1 MESSNS
7 MRGWPRKMWVRV
19 RPVLI
24 GTLCLWSLGT
34 APIMIQDASEKDEPQ
49 SASPDEETPSL
60 EFLEFLGEFETEDGE
75 WTDPEDMNEMEME
88 DPEQNK
94 NEEK

>member
-1 MESSNS
+1 
-7 MRGWPRKMWVRV
+7 
-19 RPVLI
+19 
-24 GTLCLWSLGT
+24 LWSLGT
-34 APIMIQDASEKDEPQ
+34 APITTQDASEKDEPQ

-60 EFLEFLGEFETEDGE
+60 QFLKFLGEFETEDGE
-75 WTDPEDMNEMEME
+75 WTDPEDMYEMEME

>member
-7 MRGWPRKMWVRV
+7 MHGWPRKMWARV
-19 RPVLI
+19 RPILI
-24 GTLCLWSLGT
+24 GTLCLWSLGI
-34 APIMIQDASEKDEPQ
+34 APIMTQDASEKDEPQ

-60 EFLEFLGEFETEDGE
+60 RFLEFLGEFETEDGE
-75 WTDPEDMNEMEME
+75 WTDPEDINEMEME